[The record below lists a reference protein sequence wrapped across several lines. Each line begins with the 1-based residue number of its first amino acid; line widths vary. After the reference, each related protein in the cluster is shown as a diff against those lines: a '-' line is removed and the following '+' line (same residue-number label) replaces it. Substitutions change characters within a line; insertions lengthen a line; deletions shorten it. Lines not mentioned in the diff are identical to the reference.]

1 MLGSSKPIP
10 FDPYGRRRSRR
21 GPPRWLVLVLLG
33 VALGAAAVLYVQER
47 HLPPRLG
54 ADASARLRE
63 SFERADAE
71 RQRLQLDLTATA
83 DRLRALV
90 EENKRLA
97 SEAGARGEAVQR
109 LRQDIASLVAT
120 LPPDPRKT
128 PVAVR
133 AARFEVQGEAL
144 AYHVVLSR
152 EHAGKNAFGGVMQLV
167 VAGASGR
174 ANDAVALAPVPISVG
189 LYETVRG
196 SVPLTTGFKPR
207 QVTVNVLDKVGGK
220 LMGMRV
226 MNVVED
232 ARP

>member
-21 GPPRWLVLVLLG
+21 GLPRWLVLILLG
-33 VALGAAAVLYVQER
+33 IGVGAAGVIYVQER

-63 SFERADAE
+63 AFERADAE
-71 RQRLQLDLTATA
+71 RQRVQAELTATA
-83 DRLRALV
+83 ERLRGTLD
-90 EENKRLA
+90 ENKRLA

-109 LRQDIASLVAT
+109 LRQDIASLVAS
-120 LPPDPRKT
+120 LPPDPRNA

-133 AARFEVQGEAL
+133 AARFEVKGDAL
-144 AYHVVLSR
+144 AYDVVLSR
-152 EHAGKNAFGGVMQLV
+152 EHAGKNPFGGVMQLV

-174 ANDAVALAPVPISVG
+174 ASDTVALAPVPISVG
-189 LYETVRG
+189 LYDTVRG
-196 SVPLTTGFKPR
+196 TLPLPPGLKPR
-207 QVTVNVLDKVGGK
+207 QTTIQVLDKVGGK

-226 MNVVED
+226 MNVN
-232 ARP
+232 